1 MASNSP
7 IENGKILPKW
17 GILGAGAMGW
27 LWTYYLQRAKIGTL
41 LLQRQN
47 TSYRECIIQKDNI
60 FENCRTSAI
69 KSDNPCLPALDAL
82 IIATKAYS
90 VRSAL
95 LPLQEVLSSKQIPI
109 ILLQNGLG
117 VFEEVRQLLPEQ
129 PILILSTSNGAY
141 WHESAFLKLTGIGYS
156 YFGTLDNS
164 VPDSLKQL
172 LLKQLKATGLP
183 VLFTDNILKQLWEKL
198 LVNCSIN
205 SLSALWLCRNG
216 DLLDNRNSKQI
227 WKRIVQEGVQVMR
240 LELHQEVEPSEILTF
255 IEQVAYKTSANYSSM
270 CEDRRRNRPNEVDY
284 IQGYLVRK
292 AHQHNVSVPTL
303 ETLAELLKFPENSS
317 LKPTPN

>member
-1 MASNSP
+1 MASTSQ
-7 IENGKILPKW
+7 IEHGRILPKW

-27 LWTYYLQRAKIGTL
+27 LWTYYLQRAKTDTL

-47 TSYRECIIQKDNI
+47 TSYRECIIQKDKI
-60 FENCRTSAI
+60 FENCRTSAM
-69 KSDNPCLPALDAL
+69 KSDNPSLPTLEALL
-82 IIATKAYS
+82 VATKAYS

-95 LPLQEVLSSKQIPI
+95 LPLQETLISKQIPI
-109 ILLQNGLG
+109 VLLQNGLG
-117 VFEEVRQLLPEQ
+117 VFEEVRELFPEQ

-141 WHESAFLKLTGIGYS
+141 WHESAFLKLTGTGSS
-156 YFGTLDNS
+156 YLGTFDNS
-164 VPDSLKQL
+164 VQKSLKNIL
-172 LLKQLKATGLP
+172 FKRLKATRLP
-183 VLFTDNILKQLWEKL
+183 ILLTDNIAIQLWEKL

-216 DLLDNRNSKQI
+216 DLLDNPNSKQI

-240 LELHQEVEPSEILTF
+240 LELHQEVEPSEILTL

-270 CEDRRRNRPNEVDY
+270 CQDRRRNRPNEVDY
-284 IQGYLVRK
+284 IQGYLVKK
-292 AHQHNVSVPTL
+292 AHQHHVSVPTL

>member
-1 MASNSP
+1 MSSTSQ
-7 IENGKILPKW
+7 IENRIILPKW

-27 LWTYYLQRAKIGTL
+27 LWTYYLQRAKIDTL

-47 TSYRECIIQKDNI
+47 TSYRECIIQKDNL
-60 FENCRTSAI
+60 FENCRTSAT
-69 KSDNPCLPALDAL
+69 KSDNPSLPTLEAL

-95 LPLQEVLSSKQIPI
+95 LPLQEALISKQIPI

-117 VFEEVRQLLPEQ
+117 VFEEVRKLFSEQ

-141 WHESAFLKLTGIGYS
+141 WHEYEFLKLTGTGPS
-156 YFGTLDNS
+156 YLGTLDNS
-164 VPDSLKQL
+164 VPRSLINILFKRL
-172 LLKQLKATGLP
+172 RATGLP
-183 VLFTDNILKQLWEKL
+183 VLLTDNILKQLWEKL

-205 SLSALWLCRNG
+205 SLSTLWLCRNG
-216 DLLDNRNSKQI
+216 DLLDNPNSKQI
-227 WKRIVQEGVQVMR
+227 WKRIVHEGVQMMR
-240 LELHQEVEPSEILTF
+240 LELCQEVEPLEILTL
-255 IEQVAYKTSANYSSM
+255 IDQVAYKTSANYSSM

-292 AHQHNVSVPTL
+292 AHHHDLSVPTL
-303 ETLAELLKFPENSS
+303 ETLAELLKFPENSL
-317 LKPTPN
+317 LKQTPN

>member
-1 MASNSP
+1 MASNSQ

-82 IIATKAYS
+82 IIAAKAYS

-141 WHESAFLKLTGIGYS
+141 WHESAFLKLTGIGSS

-164 VPDSLKQL
+164 VPDSMKQV

-198 LVNCSIN
+198 MVNCSIN

-227 WKRIVQEGVQVMR
+227 WKRIVQEGVEVMR

-284 IQGYLVRK
+284 ILGYLVKK
-292 AHQHNVSVPTL
+292 AHQHHVAVPTL

>member
-1 MASNSP
+1 MSSTSQ
-7 IENGKILPKW
+7 IENRIILPKW

-27 LWTYYLQRAKIGTL
+27 LWTYYLQRAKIDTL

-47 TSYRECIIQKDNI
+47 TSYRECIIQKDNL
-60 FENCRTSAI
+60 FENCRTSAT
-69 KSDNPCLPALDAL
+69 KSDNPSLPTLEAL

-95 LPLQEVLSSKQIPI
+95 LPLQEALISKQIPI

-117 VFEEVRQLLPEQ
+117 VFEEVRKLFSEQ

-141 WHESAFLKLTGIGYS
+141 WHEYEFLKLTGTGPS
-156 YFGTLDNS
+156 YLGTLDNS
-164 VPDSLKQL
+164 VPRSLINILFKRL
-172 LLKQLKATGLP
+172 RATGLP
-183 VLFTDNILKQLWEKL
+183 VLLTDNILKQLWEKL

-205 SLSALWLCRNG
+205 SLSTLWLCRNG
-216 DLLDNRNSKQI
+216 DLLDNPNSKQI
-227 WKRIVQEGVQVMR
+227 WKRIVHEGVQMMR
-240 LELHQEVEPSEILTF
+240 LELCQEVEPLEILTL
-255 IEQVAYKTSANYSSM
+255 IDQVAYKTSANYSSM

-292 AHQHNVSVPTL
+292 AHQHHLSVPTL
-303 ETLAELLKFPENSS
+303 ETLAELLKFPENSL
-317 LKPTPN
+317 LKQTPN

>member
-1 MASNSP
+1 M
-7 IENGKILPKW
+7 
-17 GILGAGAMGW
+17 
-27 LWTYYLQRAKIGTL
+27 
-41 LLQRQN
+41 
-47 TSYRECIIQKDNI
+47 
-60 FENCRTSAI
+60 
-69 KSDNPCLPALDAL
+69 
-82 IIATKAYS
+82 
-90 VRSAL
+90 
-95 LPLQEVLSSKQIPI
+95 KQ
-109 ILLQNGLG
+109 
-117 VFEEVRQLLPEQ
+117 V
-129 PILILSTSNGAY
+129 
-141 WHESAFLKLTGIGYS
+141 
-156 YFGTLDNS
+156 
-164 VPDSLKQL
+164 

-216 DLLDNRNSKQI
+216 DLLDNPNSKQI

-284 IQGYLVRK
+284 ILGYLVKK
-292 AHQHNVSVPTL
+292 AHQHHVAVPTL

>member
-1 MASNSP
+1 MASTSQ
-7 IENGKILPKW
+7 IENGIILPKW

-27 LWTYYLQRAKIGTL
+27 LWTYYLQRAKIDTL

-47 TSYRECIIQKDNI
+47 TSYRECIIQKDNL
-60 FENCRTSAI
+60 FENCRTSAT
-69 KSDNPCLPALDAL
+69 KSDNPSLPTLEAL

-95 LPLQEVLSSKQIPI
+95 LPLQEALISKQIPI

-117 VFEEVRQLLPEQ
+117 VFEEVRELFSEQ

-141 WHESAFLKLTGIGYS
+141 WHEYEFLKLTGTGSS
-156 YFGTLDNS
+156 YLGTLDNS
-164 VPDSLKQL
+164 VPRSLKNIL
-172 LLKQLKATGLP
+172 FKRLKATGLP
-183 VLFTDNILKQLWEKL
+183 VLLTDNILKQLWEKL

-216 DLLDNRNSKQI
+216 DLLDNPNSKQI
-227 WKRIVQEGVQVMR
+227 WKRIVQEGVQMMR
-240 LELHQEVEPSEILTF
+240 LELCQEVEPLEILTL
-255 IEQVAYKTSANYSSM
+255 IDQVAYKTSANYSSM
-270 CEDRRRNRPNEVDY
+270 YEDRRRNRPNEVDY

-292 AHQHNVSVPTL
+292 AHQHHLSVPTL

-317 LKPTPN
+317 LKQTPN

>member
-1 MASNSP
+1 MSSTSQ
-7 IENGKILPKW
+7 IENRIILPKW

-27 LWTYYLQRAKIGTL
+27 LWTYYLQRAKIDTL

-47 TSYRECIIQKDNI
+47 TSYRECIIQKDNL
-60 FENCRTSAI
+60 FENCRTSAT
-69 KSDNPCLPALDAL
+69 KSDNPSLPTLEAL

-95 LPLQEVLSSKQIPI
+95 LPLQEALISKQIPI

-117 VFEEVRQLLPEQ
+117 VFEEVRKLFSEQ

-141 WHESAFLKLTGIGYS
+141 WHEYEFLKLTGTGPS
-156 YFGTLDNS
+156 YLGTLDNS
-164 VPDSLKQL
+164 VPRSLINILFKRL
-172 LLKQLKATGLP
+172 RATGLP
-183 VLFTDNILKQLWEKL
+183 VLLTDNILKQLWEKL

-216 DLLDNRNSKQI
+216 DLLDNPNSKQI
-227 WKRIVQEGVQVMR
+227 WKRIVHEGVQMMR
-240 LELHQEVEPSEILTF
+240 LELRQEVEPLEILTL
-255 IEQVAYKTSANYSSM
+255 IDQVAYKTSANYSSM

-292 AHQHNVSVPTL
+292 AHQHHLSVPTL
-303 ETLAELLKFPENSS
+303 ETLAVLLKFPENSL
-317 LKPTPN
+317 LKQTPN